1 MIDQALIDQIIEFNS
16 KRDWNKFHNPKDLS
30 LSIVLEAAELL
41 EVFQWSGDDLD
52 VQQRKLEMEEELAD
66 IIIYSILFAHAENI
80 NVREAIVNKLAK
92 NEGRFPIKQPE
103 QENPETV
110 L

>member
-1 MIDQALIDQIIEFNS
+1 MIDQALIDKIIEFNA
-16 KRDWNKFHNPKDLS
+16 KRDWDKFHNPKDLS

-41 EVFQWSGDDLD
+41 EVFQWSGQDLD

-80 NVREAIVNKLAK
+80 NIREAITNKLAR
-92 NEGRFPIKQPE
+92 NENRFPLQRQDEEKLE
-103 QENPETV
+103 A
-110 L
+110 